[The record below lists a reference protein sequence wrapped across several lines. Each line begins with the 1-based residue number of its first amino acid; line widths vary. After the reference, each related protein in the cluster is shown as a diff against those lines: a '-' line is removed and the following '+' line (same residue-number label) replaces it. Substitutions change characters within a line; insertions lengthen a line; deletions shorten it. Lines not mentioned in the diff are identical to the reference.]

1 MIIGL
6 SSMFYS
12 NETSA
17 QLAEEDIV
25 VNAYYGLV
33 PNKGAFFRLAEA
45 SADTVQGLTFNYL
58 GPAGLQ
64 AQFMVSDRFGVGID
78 ASYQSKQASY
88 EGYSVNQAVVRAM
101 VRTSWEFY
109 NTEKF
114 QINWANS
121 VGYRN
126 VDWSVTG
133 EDAEEY
139 DLSLLDAVSS
149 PLALRSALGLRYLF
163 TENIGL
169 TMEFGLGGGNSINAG
184 LAVKL

>member
-1 MIIGL
+1 MKQTNKLFLTMVIGL
-6 SSMFYS
+6 SSFFYS
-12 NETSA
+12 NNASA
-17 QLAEEDIV
+17 QLAEEDVV

-33 PNKGAFFRLAEA
+33 PTKGLFFRTAEIA
-45 SADTVQGLTFNYL
+45 SDSVQGASFSYL
-58 GPAGLQ
+58 GPTGIQ
-64 AQFMVSDRFGVGID
+64 AQFMV
-78 ASYQSKQASY
+78 
-88 EGYSVNQAVVRAM
+88 NQTVIRAM

-133 EDAEEY
+133 EDSETY

-149 PLALRSALGLRYLF
+149 PLALRTAIGLRYLF

-169 TMEFGLGGGNSINAG
+169 SMEFGLGGGNRINAG
-184 LAVKL
+184 LAFKL